1 MIDFPDSPTDGQ
13 VAVIA
18 GNKYVWNSSRNS
30 WLSSYGLDSA
40 TIITALGYT
49 PYDDT
54 NPDEYLTSV
63 PNASTQVSSLGV
75 GTEASGTT
83 GEIRATNEITA
94 YYSSDERL
102 KENIVTINDA
112 LSKVQKL
119 RGVMFDWKQEVI
131 DQRGGEDNFFVRK
144 HDTGIIAQEVEAVL
158 PEVVATREDGYIAV
172 KYEKLAGLIIQAIN
186 ELALEVKELKSRV
199 E

>member
-54 NPDEYLTSV
+54 NPDGYLTSV

-186 ELALEVKELKSRV
+186 ELALEVKELKSRI